1 MDTTINIIHE
11 GLNAD
16 EGKLD
21 LYDSAETLNGF
32 ARSVN
37 TVAEAFVNNNFIKE
51 KQGNNNGFTSEF
63 TGAKRGCFELSF
75 LIEFGGKAVSEHGYS
90 VIVDRFWDYFSVAFN
105 MAVGLEYTP
114 RTKFVQKILEEKPY
128 VFDQLSEQIESPLVN
143 AHRTIKT
150 SEANLIRVNRPRV
163 GDKVVF
169 NRDTYRYISETT
181 RSTDVESWIGNVTK
195 YNLLT
200 GYGRFFVD
208 EEDQTVPFLIKDF
221 GGLNISSH
229 QAAASSMQEASKD
242 ITSGKRVFSG
252 YAVRDLRRR
261 IKRVEIV
268 EISPHESDE

>member
-1 MDTTINIIHE
+1 MDTIINIIHE

-21 LYDSAETLNGF
+21 LYDSSETLNGF

-37 TVAEAFVNNNFIKE
+37 IVASAFVNDNLIKE
-51 KQGNNNGFTSEF
+51 RQGNNNGFTSEF

-75 LIEFGGKAVSEHGYS
+75 LIEFGGKAVLEHGHS
-90 VIVDRFWDYFSVAFN
+90 VILDRFWDYFSVAFN
-105 MAVGLEYTP
+105 MAVGLDYTP
-114 RTKFVQKILEEKPY
+114 KTKFVEKIFVEKPY
-128 VFDQLSEQIESPLVN
+128 IFDQLAEQIEGPLVN

-150 SEANLIRVNRPRV
+150 SEAQIIRVNRPRV

-169 NRDTYRYISETT
+169 NRDTYQYISETT
-181 RSTDVESWIGNVTK
+181 RSIDVESWVGNVTK

-200 GYGRFFVD
+200 GYGRFFID

-221 GGLNISSH
+221 GGLRISSH

-242 ITSGKRVFSG
+242 ITSGKRIFSG
-252 YAVRDLRRR
+252 YAIRDLRRR

-268 EISPHESDE
+268 EISTHEANE

>member
-11 GLNAD
+11 GRNAD

-21 LYDSAETLNGF
+21 LYDSSETLNGF

-37 TVAEAFVNNNFIKE
+37 LVAEAFVNDNVIKE
-51 KQGNNNGFTSEF
+51 RQGQNNGFTSEF

-75 LIEFGGKAVSEHGYS
+75 LLTFEGKAVAEHGHS
-90 VIVDRFWDYFSVAFN
+90 VILDRFWDYFSVAFN
-105 MAVGLEYTP
+105 MAVGLEYSP
-114 RTKFVQKILEEKPY
+114 RTKFVNKIFEEKPY
-128 VFDQLSEQIESPLVN
+128 VFDQLAEQIEGPLVN

-150 SEANLIRVNRPRV
+150 LEADVIRVNRPRV

-181 RSTDVESWIGNVTK
+181 RSTDVESWTGNVTK

-200 GYGRFFVD
+200 GYGRFYVD

-221 GGLNISSH
+221 GGLRISSH

-242 ITSGKRVFSG
+242 ITAGKRIFSG
-252 YAVRDLRRR
+252 YAIRDLRRR

-268 EISPHESDE
+268 EIGAAEIDE